1 MTVVR
6 VNPQSVRAYGTDA
19 QAKFDAIRT
28 ELVGLVNA
36 VTEVRYFGP
45 NAVDF
50 KTKSG
55 QIAADFANKLNQDLG
70 AIADAVRVSTSNIA
84 ASLGGAPVSIS
95 VNGATI
101 SPPAVATVDY
111 VDVDTSALDG
121 LRTNVDRH
129 FSAINSLFDGH
140 LQKLVATDW
149 TGNAREQALGAVRT
163 FTNAAKTKS
172 TEAQQSLNTFI
183 TKQVQSVVTA
193 DK

>member
-6 VNPQSVRAYGTDA
+6 VNPQSVREYGTDA

-55 QIAADFANKLNQDLG
+55 QIAADFANKVNQDLG
-70 AIADAVRVSTSNIA
+70 SIADAVRVSTSNIA
-84 ASLGGAPVSIS
+84 ASLGGAPVTIS
-95 VNGATI
+95 VNGTTI
-101 SPPAVATVDY
+101 APPAVASVDY
-111 VDVDTSALDG
+111 VDVDTSALDA
-121 LRTNVDRH
+121 LKSTVDRH
-129 FSAINSLFDGH
+129 FSAINALFDGH
-140 LQKLVATDW
+140 LQKLNGTDW
-149 TGNAREQALGAVRT
+149 TGNAREQALVAVRS
-163 FTNAAKTKS
+163 FTNAAKSKS
-172 TEAQQSLNTFI
+172 TEAQQSLTTFI

>member
-6 VNPQSVRAYGTDA
+6 VNPQSVREYGTDA

-55 QIAADFANKLNQDLG
+55 QIAADFANKVNQDLG

-84 ASLGGAPVSIS
+84 ASLGGAPVTIS
-95 VNGATI
+95 VNGTTI
-101 SPPAVATVDY
+101 APPAVATVDY
-111 VDVDTSALDG
+111 VDVDTSALDSLKG
-121 LRTNVDRH
+121 TVDRH
-129 FSAINSLFDGH
+129 FAAINALFDGH
-140 LQKLVATDW
+140 LQKLNGTDW
-149 TGNAREQALGAVRT
+149 TGNAREQALVAVRS
-163 FTNAAKTKS
+163 FTNAAKSKS
-172 TEAQQSLNTFI
+172 SEAQQSLTTFI

>member
-1 MTVVR
+1 MTVIR
-6 VNPQSVRAYGTDA
+6 VNPQSVHAYGTDA

-50 KTKSG
+50 KTKAG
-55 QIAADFANKLNQDLG
+55 QLAADFANKVNQDLG

-95 VNGATI
+95 VNGAAI
-101 SPPAVATVDY
+101 AAPAVATVDY
-111 VDVDTSALDG
+111 VDVDTSALDA
-121 LRTNVDRH
+121 LRGTVDRH
-129 FSAINSLFDGH
+129 FATIAALFDGH
-140 LQKLVATDW
+140 MEKLGATDW
-149 TGNAREQALGAVRT
+149 TGNAREQAVTAVRG
-163 FTNAAKTKS
+163 FTSAAKSKCN
-172 TEAQQSLNTFI
+172 EAQASLNNYI
-183 TKQVQSVVTA
+183 SKQVTSVVTA

>member
-19 QAKFDAIRT
+19 QAKFDAIRN
-28 ELVGLVNA
+28 ELVQLVNA

-55 QIAADFANKLNQDLG
+55 QLAADFANRLNQDLG

-121 LRTNVDRH
+121 LKSNVDRH
-129 FSAINSLFDGH
+129 FTTIAGLFDGH

-149 TGNAREQALGAVRT
+149 TGNAQEQALGAVRT
-163 FTNAAKTKS
+163 FTSAAKSKCS
-172 TEAQQSLNTFI
+172 EAQQSLNTYI
-183 TKQVQSVVTA
+183 ASQVQSVITA

>member
-6 VNPQSVRAYGTDA
+6 VNPSSVRDYGSDA

-84 ASLGGAPVSIS
+84 ASLGGAPVAIS
-95 VNGATI
+95 VNGASI
-101 SPPAVATVDY
+101 SPPAAATVDY
-111 VDVDTSALDG
+111 VDVDTSALDALKG
-121 LRTNVDRH
+121 TVDRH
-129 FSAINSLFDGH
+129 FAAINALFDGH
-140 LQKLVATDW
+140 LQKLNSTDW
-149 TGNAREQALGAVRT
+149 TGNAREQAITAVRT
-163 FTNAAKTKS
+163 FTSAAKSKS
-172 TEAQQSLNTFI
+172 NEAQQSLTTFI
-183 TKQVQSVVTA
+183 TNQVQSVISA

>member
-6 VNPQSVRAYGTDA
+6 VNPQSVREYGTDA

-55 QIAADFANKLNQDLG
+55 QIAADFANKVNQDLG

-95 VNGATI
+95 VNGTTI

-111 VDVDTSALDG
+111 VDVDTSALDA
-121 LRTNVDRH
+121 LKSTVDRH
-129 FSAINSLFDGH
+129 FSSINALFDGH
-140 LQKLVATDW
+140 LQKLNGTDW
-149 TGNAREQALGAVRT
+149 TGNAREQAIGAVRT
-163 FTNAAKTKS
+163 FTNAAKSKS
-172 TEAQQSLNTFI
+172 SEAQQSLTTYI

>member
-55 QIAADFANKLNQDLG
+55 QIAADFANRLNQDLG

-84 ASLGGAPVSIS
+84 ASLGGAPVSIA

-111 VDVDTSALDG
+111 VDVDTSALDALKG
-121 LRTNVDRH
+121 TVDRH
-129 FSAINSLFDGH
+129 FAAINALFDGH
-140 LQKLVATDW
+140 LQKLNSTDW
-149 TGNAREQALGAVRT
+149 TGNAREQAVTAVRS
-163 FTNAAKTKS
+163 FTNAAKSKS
-172 TEAQQSLNTFI
+172 TEAQQSLTTYI
-183 TKQVQSVVTA
+183 TNQVQSVVSA